1 MTGRLC
7 SGRNSEMGTAFPLW
21 VKGIIRAGSLLGA
34 DGYSPTSLKADSPSL
49 GAGDNDSNVAHA
61 SFMAFC

>member
-7 SGRNSEMGTAFPLW
+7 SDRNSEMGTAFPHW
-21 VKGIIRAGSLLGA
+21 VKGITRARSLLGA
-34 DGYSPTSLKADSPSL
+34 DGYSPKSLKADSPSL
-49 GAGDNDSNVAHA
+49 GAGEDDSNVTHA